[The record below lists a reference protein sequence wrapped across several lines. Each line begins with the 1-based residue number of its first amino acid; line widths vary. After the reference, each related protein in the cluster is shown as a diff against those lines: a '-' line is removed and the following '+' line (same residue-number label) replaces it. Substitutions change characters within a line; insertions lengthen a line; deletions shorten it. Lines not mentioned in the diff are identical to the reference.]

1 MSSRSRIGL
10 EDMEMWLV
18 FAAIGVFVGGAAVY
32 LAFMIFL
39 PEWVGITGKTA
50 LEAEQSH
57 RGEAPKDSAEMSPG
71 SISPGNIAIE
81 ADTESDTTG
90 KPDS

>member
-1 MSSRSRIGL
+1 
-10 EDMEMWLV
+10 MEMWLV
-18 FAAIGVFVGGAAVY
+18 FSAIGVFVGGAAVY

-57 RGEAPKDSAEMSPG
+57 RGDLPTEATVSTETESVETPKKDS
-71 SISPGNIAIE
+71 
-81 ADTESDTTG
+81 
-90 KPDS
+90 

>member
-1 MSSRSRIGL
+1 
-10 EDMEMWLV
+10 MEMWLV
-18 FAAIGVFVGGAAVY
+18 FSAIGVFVGGAAVY

-57 RGEAPKDSAEMSPG
+57 RGDLPAEATETT
-71 SISPGNIAIE
+71 E
-81 ADTESDTTG
+81 TESVETPKKET
-90 KPDS
+90 

>member
-1 MSSRSRIGL
+1 
-10 EDMEMWLV
+10 MELWLI

-50 LEAEQSH
+50 LETERSH
-57 RGEAPKDSAEMSPG
+57 RGDDS
-71 SISPGNIAIE
+71 
-81 ADTESDTTG
+81 ADTESVSGTESDETSP
-90 KPDS
+90 KS

>member
-1 MSSRSRIGL
+1 MFANSPVP
-10 EDMEMWLV
+10 MELWLI

-50 LEAEQSH
+50 LETERSH
-57 RGEAPKDSAEMSPG
+57 RGDGEASSENEPKTDSGDSAPKV
-71 SISPGNIAIE
+71 
-81 ADTESDTTG
+81 
-90 KPDS
+90 